1 MPLQFVLVR
10 NLLECGIRLYTGY
23 KMSQMY
29 FKKNLASYSIVECG
43 AKSQSHYQK
52 LIETGSLLRYP
63 AGQGK
68 FQSIGCLVTWSIDY
82 EAWSGEICRTP
93 FLNVTKDNA
102 SCGRH
107 PFSLSTYLVAFAGFW
122 VQVFSTLMFVWPLQ
136 LLSEDDWAFREVVS
150 IPRGLDVW

>member
-1 MPLQFVLVR
+1 MCVPLLCVLVR

-23 KMSQMY
+23 KMSQMD
-29 FKKNLASYSIVECG
+29 FKKNLASYSIVVCG

-52 LIETGSLLRYP
+52 PIATGSLLRYP

-82 EAWSGEICRTP
+82 EAWSGETCRTP
-93 FLNVTKDNA
+93 FLNVT
-102 SCGRH
+102 
-107 PFSLSTYLVAFAGFW
+107 PFL

-136 LLSEDDWAFREVVS
+136 LLSDDWA
-150 IPRGLDVW
+150 